1 MSLWVVTWQV
11 GSTDVQIHVSRSQLL
26 KMMEHNSRKVRDTPL
41 RNSAEES
48 LTGRP

>member
-1 MSLWVVTWQV
+1 MVTWQV

-26 KMMEHNSRKVRDTPL
+26 KMMEHNSRKVKRQTPL
-41 RNSAEES
+41 KACRSS